1 MQHFD
6 TSRFALPQDVLFIL
20 DTLHSAG
27 YEAYIVGGC
36 VRDMILCELHNTS
49 KPPNDYDIATSA
61 LPDDVMR
68 LFPYSIPTG
77 AKYGTISV
85 IMQSHSYEITTFR
98 LDGTYSDARKPD
110 SVRFTTS
117 ISEDIKRRDFSM
129 NALAYAPH
137 IGLVDEVGGVEDII
151 NKRIVCVGEAKVRF
165 SEDSLRILR
174 ALRFSATLG
183 FSIESHTQEAI
194 HMNAPLLCSVAR
206 ERVRLELD
214 KLLSGMYAES
224 VLSAFLSIIRIVV
237 PQPPTQC
244 DFRVFKAL
252 RDTTQYVRWVCF
264 LYPCKTY
271 AREILESLKFDNKS
285 KEHILTLLWHYDMP
299 LCVGEVELRHIV
311 VNLGGRERAQSILE
325 DIARI
330 KEAHIKVGIQK
341 ADTQNLKTFHHIVQN
356 VLGQSIPLSLKELC
370 INGEDLKHIG
380 IKEGKQIGAILAYLL
395 NQVLEDKLPHTRRD
409 LLQAARNKLQEFK
422 V

>member
-1 MQHFD
+1 MQDFD
-6 TSRFALPQDVLFIL
+6 ITFALPQDVLFIL

-36 VRDMILCELHNTS
+36 VRDMILCELHNTY

-61 LPDDVMR
+61 LPNDVMR
-68 LFPYSIPTG
+68 LFPHSIPTG
-77 AKYGTISV
+77 VKYGTISV
-85 IMQSHSYEITTFR
+85 IIETAPYEITTFR
-98 LDGTYSDARKPD
+98 LDGAYSNARKPD

-137 IGLVDEVGGVEDII
+137 TGLIDEVGGVEDII

-194 HMNAPLLCSVAR
+194 YTNAPLLLSVAR
-206 ERVRLELD
+206 ERVCIEID
-214 KLLSGMYAES
+214 KLLSGMYVEC
-224 VLSAFLSIIRIVV
+224 VLSAFLPIIRVV
-237 PQPPTQC
+237 IPQLPIQC

-252 RDTTQYVRWVCF
+252 RDATQYVRWACF

-285 KEHILTLLWHYDMP
+285 KERILTLLEYYDMP

-311 VNLGGRERAQSILE
+311 VNLGGRERAQSIFE
-325 DIARI
+325 DIVHI
-330 KEAHIKVGIQK
+330 KEAHIKARIQK
-341 ADTQNLKTFHHIVQN
+341 AEAQNLKAFHCTLQN

-370 INGEDLKHIG
+370 INGEDLKHLG
-380 IKEGKQIGAILAYLL
+380 IKEGKQIGATLAYLL
-395 NQVLEDKLPHTRRD
+395 NQVLEEKLPHTRED
-409 LLQAARNKLQEFK
+409 LLQAACDKLQEIK
-422 V
+422 

>member
-1 MQHFD
+1 MQDFD
-6 TSRFALPQDVLFIL
+6 ITFALPQDVLFIL

-36 VRDMILCELHNTS
+36 VRDMILCELHNTY

-68 LFPYSIPTG
+68 LFPHSIPTG
-77 AKYGTISV
+77 VKYGTISV
-85 IMQSHSYEITTFR
+85 IIETTPYEITTFR
-98 LDGTYSDARKPD
+98 LDGAYSNARKPD
-110 SVRFTTS
+110 NVRFTTS

-137 IGLVDEVGGVEDII
+137 TGLIDEVGGVENII

-194 HMNAPLLCSVAR
+194 YTNAPLLLSVAR
-206 ERVRLELD
+206 ERVCIEID
-214 KLLSGMYAES
+214 KLLSGMYAEC
-224 VLSAFLSIIRIVV
+224 VLSAFLPIIRVV
-237 PQPPTQC
+237 IPQLPIQC

-252 RDTTQYVRWVCF
+252 RDATQYVRWACF

-285 KEHILTLLWHYDMP
+285 KERILTLLEYYDMP

-311 VNLGGRERAQSILE
+311 VNLGGREKAQSIFE
-325 DIARI
+325 DIVHI
-330 KEAHIKVGIQK
+330 KEAHIKARIQK
-341 ADTQNLKTFHHIVQN
+341 AEAQNLKVFHCTLQN

-370 INGEDLKHIG
+370 INGEDLKHLG
-380 IKEGKQIGAILAYLL
+380 IKEGKQIGATLAYLL
-395 NQVLEDKLPHTRRD
+395 NQVLEDKLPHTRED
-409 LLQAARNKLQEFK
+409 LLQAACDKLQEIK
-422 V
+422 